1 MAASSDTAQLSEE
14 IWKEGQDQG
23 QAFHKIKGNELRGT
37 WQFLLKAA
45 GSEERQRTRVNEA

>member
-1 MAASSDTAQLSEE
+1 MAASSETAQLSEE
-14 IWKEGQDQG
+14 IWKKGQDQG

-45 GSEERQRTRVNEA
+45 GRRKAEDKGE